1 MPKNTMCTIKDL
13 RGINNCHSSIIAHMI
28 KQSVHIHIQR
38 IAAIPLESQCLNEAK
53 EEIES

>member
-1 MPKNTMCTIKDL
+1 MCTIKDL